1 MAYRFT
7 IVVVGVSLTYMGFRL
22 FLAGDLKIAGT
33 LFASAGIAIVLAA
46 WLAKEGVY
54 MTPSEFDLI
63 IRVAFRVT
71 IVVVG
76 VTLTYMGFRLLLAGD
91 LKAAAA
97 IPATTTP
104 SVLAIAGG
112 LFAIAGTAIVLTVWF
127 AKEPALSNSSNI
139 SLRAS
144 SDASGAVPHNVSVQ
158 GLVSPVPDSI
168 MQIVLRTLC
177 TAQLSTLE
185 RQRFTTWYAAEHR
198 SCR

>member
-112 LFAIAGTAIVLTVWF
+112 LFAIAGTAI
-127 AKEPALSNSSNI
+127 
-139 SLRAS
+139 
-144 SDASGAVPHNVSVQ
+144 
-158 GLVSPVPDSI
+158 
-168 MQIVLRTLC
+168 
-177 TAQLSTLE
+177 
-185 RQRFTTWYAAEHR
+185 
-198 SCR
+198 